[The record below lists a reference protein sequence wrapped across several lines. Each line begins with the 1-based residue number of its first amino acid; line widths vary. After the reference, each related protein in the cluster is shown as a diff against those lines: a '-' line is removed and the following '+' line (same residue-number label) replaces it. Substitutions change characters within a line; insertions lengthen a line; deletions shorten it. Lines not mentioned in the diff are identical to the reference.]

1 MIATIVKRLILLIP
15 QLLLISLV
23 TFALAWV
30 MPGDIVSQRMLME
43 DEQMMS
49 LQEMYRMRE
58 LIGLDDPWYV
68 QYTRWMS
75 NILRGDLGVSFQHHR
90 PVTELIRDRMGNTFR
105 LSLTSV
111 ILVFAMAI
119 PLGILAG
126 RYYRKPLDKAIQLYG
141 FVGVALP
148 NVVFAILLVWL
159 FSFRLGLLPFFG
171 SIDPLVVGT
180 GAFAE
185 FISRIRHL
193 ILPTLAIAV
202 GGGIS
207 TIYFLR
213 SQIVEGRGSDYAMT
227 ARAFGIPEKVIFRKH
242 ILRNSLMPF
251 APVVGFIFVGLFSGS
266 ILLERLFSFPGMG
279 DLFMTAITQRDNNV
293 VSALVIIYASLSALA
308 VLIGDITIT
317 IVDPRIRI
325 K

>member
-1 MIATIVKRLILLIP
+1 MIATIVRRLILLIP
-15 QLLLISLV
+15 QLILISIV
-23 TFALAWV
+23 TFALAWI

-43 DEQMMS
+43 DEQMIS
-49 LQEMYRMRE
+49 LHEMYRMRE
-58 LIGLDDPWYV
+58 VLGLDDPWYQ

-111 ILVFAMAI
+111 ILVFTIAV
-119 PLGILAG
+119 PFGILAG
-126 RYYRKPLDKAIQLYG
+126 RYYRRPLDKAIQLYG

-159 FSFRLGLLPFFG
+159 FAFRLGWLPFFG
-171 SIDPLVVGT
+171 SVDPLVVGT
-180 GAFAE
+180 GLLPVFM
-185 FISRIRHL
+185 SRIRHL
-193 ILPTLAIAV
+193 ILPTLAIAI
-202 GGGIS
+202 GGGVS

-213 SQIVEGRGSDYAMT
+213 SQIVEGRSSDYAMT
-227 ARAFGIPEKVIFRKH
+227 AKAFGIPEKVVFRRH

-251 APVVGFIFVGLFSGS
+251 APVAGFIFVGLFGGS

-293 VSALVIIYASLSALA
+293 VSALVIIYAALSALA